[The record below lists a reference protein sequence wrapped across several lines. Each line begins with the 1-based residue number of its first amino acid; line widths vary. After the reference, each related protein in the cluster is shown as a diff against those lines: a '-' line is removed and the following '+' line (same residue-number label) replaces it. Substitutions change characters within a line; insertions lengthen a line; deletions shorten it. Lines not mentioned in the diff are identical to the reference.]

1 VYSRGQAMEIRE
13 QPNRWSCV
21 AAAFATVLDMNLST
35 LIEAIGHDGSEIMF
49 EDLPEPICRRAFNL
63 QELGFVLWRLGY
75 VVGHYDVEP
84 LAILDEHHIYNLTY
98 PDTEARFKELMDNTV
113 GVGCGLIRG
122 TDKTHAFAWNGLSC
136 YDPTG
141 FIYPL
146 SRYELYSY
154 HPVFPRSSL

>member
-1 VYSRGQAMEIRE
+1 MYQLRQAMEIRV
-13 QPNRWSCV
+13 QTTRWSCV
-21 AAAFATVLDMNLST
+21 AAAFATVLDMDLET

-49 EDLPEPICRRAFNL
+49 EDLPEPLCRRSFNL
-63 QELGFVLWRLGY
+63 QELGLVLWARGY
-75 VVGHYDVEP
+75 IVGHYDVEP
-84 LAILDEHHIYNLTY
+84 LAIIDEDHIYNLSY
-98 PDTEARFKELMDNTV
+98 ENCDARFAEIMDNTV

-122 TDKTHAFAWNGLSC
+122 TEKTHAFAWNGISA

-154 HPVFPRSSL
+154 HPIFPRPNF